1 MVVSIT
7 FCGGCNPKIDRG
19 SIGNKLKEILEGLGV
34 SVVWNSLE
42 AGFVVFISGCS
53 TSCAC
58 RWKRPAI
65 PSVIVAGTSVNHRE
79 VAEEDIVPVC
89 ASAVRAYIEHH
100 VFLQVMTPRE
110 KRIGANKHTRRWT
123 NEIAGPL

>member
-19 SIGNKLKEILEGLGV
+19 DIGNKLKEILEGFGV
-34 SVVWNSLE
+34 SVV
-42 AGFVVFISGCS
+42 S

-58 RWKRPAI
+58 RWKRPDI

-79 VAEEDIVPVC
+79 EAEEDIVPACVR
-89 ASAVRAYIEHH
+89 AVRAYIEHH
-100 VFLQVMTPRE
+100 TSPQAVTPKE
-110 KRIGANKHTRRWT
+110 KRIGAK
-123 NEIAGPL
+123 

>member
-19 SIGNKLKEILEGLGV
+19 DIGNKLKEILEGLGL
-34 SVVWNSLE
+34 SVVWDSLQ
-42 AGFVVFISGCS
+42 ADFVVFISGCS

-58 RWKRPAI
+58 RWKRPDI

-79 VAEEDIVPVC
+79 VAEEDIIPACVR
-89 ASAVRAYIEHH
+89 AVRAYIEHH
-100 VFLQVMTPRE
+100 TSPQAVTPKE
-110 KRIGANKHTRRWT
+110 KRIGAK
-123 NEIAGPL
+123 